1 MWDARLPL
9 GNIGVMSDA
18 LLGPALTTASTAIDA
33 AQAVVDAG
41 IAQLAANGIEAN
53 QVLAYDV
60 AHAAA
65 AVQSARGLLSY
76 GQRGHVEERIT
87 CAFAADAVADLGA
100 KLFGREAQWG
110 VAPTALDGVRSF
122 VAEYRSPEFLA
133 GLAGEQGPRHLDD
146 DFEMVQDAF
155 RRFAEE
161 KLKPIAE
168 HIHRH
173 NDDIPEDVI
182 TGLAEMGAFG
192 LSIPEEYGGFAT
204 GGESDYIAMVVA
216 TEELSRGSLG
226 CGGSLITRP
235 EILARALEA
244 GGTEAQK
251 QEWLPRLAVAEV
263 MNAVAVTEPDYG
275 SDVAGVKVT
284 ATAATVDGIDGYL
297 LNGVKTWC
305 TFGARA
311 DVLSLLARTD
321 PDRSIGHR
329 GLSLFIVPKLR
340 GEAHGFVHTQAESE
354 MTGSGKM
361 EARPIDTIGYRGMH
375 SYEIALE
382 DWFVPATNLIG
393 EAAGMG
399 RGFYYQMAGFENGRL
414 QTAARAVGVMQAAY
428 EAAAEYAVNR
438 SVFGHP
444 IGEYQL
450 TQAKLARMAVIIQG
464 ARQFSYEVAR
474 MMAKGEGTLEATLIK
489 AYVCKAAEW
498 VTREAM
504 QIHGG
509 MGYAEEYDVSRYWV
523 DARVLSI
530 FEGADETLCLKV
542 IARQLVARH
551 EQQVAAQAGSDS

>member
-1 MWDARLPL
+1 
-9 GNIGVMSDA
+9 MSDID
-18 LLGPALTTASTAIDA
+18 LKGASTALEHAQTVIDSA
-33 AQAVVDAG
+33 
-41 IAQLAANGIEAN
+41 IARLAADGIDDN

-65 AVQSARGLLSY
+65 GVMAAKGLLAY
-76 GQRGHVEERIT
+76 GERGTDEARVT
-87 CAFAADAVADLGA
+87 AAFTADVIGDLAA
-100 KLFGREAQWG
+100 KLFGREYEWG
-110 VAPTALDGVRSF
+110 VGPDALDGAREF
-122 VAEYRSPEFLA
+122 VAAYRSPEFLA
-133 GLAGEQGPRHLDD
+133 DLADTDGPRHLSG
-146 DFEMVQDAF
+146 DFEMVQDTF

-168 HIHRH
+168 HIHRE
-173 NDDIPEDVI
+173 NADIPEDI
-182 TGLAEMGAFG
+182 ISGLAEMGAFG
-192 LSIPEEYGGFAT
+192 LSIAEEYGGFAT
-204 GGESDYIAMVVA
+204 GDESDYIGMVVA

-226 CGGSLITRP
+226 AGGSLITRP

-244 GGTEAQK
+244 GGTEEQK
-251 QEWLPRLAVAEV
+251 QEWLPRLASAEV

-284 ATAATVDGIDGYL
+284 ATAVDGGYL
-297 LNGVKTWC
+297 INGVKTWC

-311 DVLSLLARTD
+311 DVLMLLARTD

-329 GLSLFIVPKLR
+329 GLSMFIVPKER
-340 GEAHGFVHTQAESE
+340 GEAHGFELTSESAHG
-354 MTGSGKM
+354 TGKM
-361 EARPIDTIGYRGMH
+361 EGRPIDTIGYRGMH
-375 SYEIALE
+375 SYEIAF
-382 DWFVPATNLIG
+382 DNWFVPEENLIG
-393 EAAGMG
+393 REDGKG

-414 QTAARAVGVMQAAY
+414 QTAARALGVMQSALE
-428 EAAAEYAVNR
+428 EARTYAQDR
-438 SVFGHP
+438 SVFGQP
-444 IGEYQL
+444 IHDYQL
-450 TQAKLARMAVIIQG
+450 TKAKLARMAVTIQG

-474 MMAKGEGTLEATLIK
+474 LMAKGEGTLEASMIK

-509 MGYAEEYDVSRYWV
+509 FGYAEEYTVSRLFV

-551 EQQVAAQAGSDS
+551 KAAQG